1 MKIAVIGTGIAG
13 NVVARRLHKEHD
25 ITVYEAG
32 AHIGGHTHTHDI
44 VHDGRQYAIDTGFIV
59 FNDWTYPNF
68 IALLDELGVE
78 SKPTN
83 MGFSSR
89 CETTGIEYNGSSL
102 NQLFAQR
109 SNLFRPRFHG
119 MIRDILRF
127 NRESR
132 ELIDHNDETLSL
144 GGYLEENHYGRL
156 FIDNY
161 IIPMGAAIWSTDP
174 QQMLAFPACYFVRFL
189 ANHGLLN
196 VRDRPQWRVI
206 KGGSREYAKKLTA
219 PFSDRI
225 RLNQAVVAVKR
236 LPTHVE
242 VQAADGATE
251 HYDQLFI
258 ASHSDQ
264 ALGMLTDPSAQE
276 QAVLGAIPYQKNE
289 VVLHTDISVLPGKR
303 RTWAAWNYLRR
314 QDDNKRVSV
323 TYNMNML
330 QGIEAPETFCVTLN
344 DTHNIDPDKIIRRLQ
359 YDHPVYTTEGVSA
372 QQRHREIN
380 GQRRTWYCG
389 AYWRFGFHE
398 DGVVSAMNTLRDF
411 KEYDDAQ
418 SSLRRAG

>member
-1 MKIAVIGTGIAG
+1 M
-13 NVVARRLHKEHD
+13 
-25 ITVYEAG
+25 
-32 AHIGGHTHTHDI
+32 
-44 VHDGRQYAIDTGFIV
+44 
-59 FNDWTYPNF
+59 
-68 IALLDELGVE
+68 
-78 SKPTN
+78 
-83 MGFSSR
+83 
-89 CETTGIEYNGSSL
+89 
-102 NQLFAQR
+102 
-109 SNLFRPRFHG
+109 
-119 MIRDILRF
+119 
-127 NRESR
+127 
-132 ELIDHNDETLSL
+132 
-144 GGYLEENHYGRL
+144 
-156 FIDNY
+156 
-161 IIPMGAAIWSTDP
+161 
-174 QQMLAFPACYFVRFL
+174 
-189 ANHGLLN
+189 
-196 VRDRPQWRVI
+196 
-206 KGGSREYAKKLTA
+206 
-219 PFSDRI
+219 
-225 RLNQAVVAVKR
+225 KR

-264 ALGMLTDPSAQE
+264 ALGMLTDPSEQE

-359 YDHPVYTTEGVSA
+359 YDHPVYTTEGVAA

-389 AYWRFGFHE
+389 AYWRSGFHE